1 MNVRWQRRLS
11 RAALLLLI
19 IAAGPAVAWLGL
31 KMMLA
36 GSLLLVQA
44 ALEHPYWTM
53 LLLAVLQLLAA
64 LGVRGGVARHAR
76 AWQVLSRV
84 PLWLVSIVTG
94 VLLFQILACVGL
106 VLSQGSEVFNTRS
119 LREALRQNPLLH
131 GANLTLLGL
140 LWFAVIRGD
149 YRRMITLAARAFIVP
164 GCGLA
169 LILSAELFWIGIIGL
184 GVEGASSINNY
195 LLFCGG
201 LLLVLVWAAGVKLHV
216 FRLPLAR
223 WAIFSAS
230 LVSVLMVL
238 VGNALQFVPG

>member
-1 MNVRWQRRLS
+1 VDVRWQRRLS

-19 IAAGPAVAWLGL
+19 IAAEQAVWRLGL
-31 KMMLA
+31 EMMLG
-36 GSLLLVQA
+36 GSVLLVEA
-44 ALEHPYWTM
+44 ALEHPYWTT
-53 LLLAVLQLLAA
+53 LLLLVLHLLAT
-64 LGVRGGVARHAR
+64 LGARDGVARHAR
-76 AWQVLSRV
+76 ALQVLSRV

-94 VLLFQILACVGL
+94 VLLFQILAVVGL
-106 VLSQGSEVFNTRS
+106 VLSEGAEVFNTHS
-119 LREALRQNPLLH
+119 LHEATLQNPFLH
-131 GANLTLLGL
+131 SVNLALLGL
-140 LWFAVIRGD
+140 LWFVVIRGD

-169 LILSAELFWIGIIGL
+169 LIFAAEFFWIGIIGL
-184 GVEGASSINNY
+184 GVEGASSIDNY
-195 LLFCGG
+195 LLFGEG
-201 LLLVLVWAAGVKLHV
+201 LLLVLVWAVGVKYV